1 MENSKRKQCEITQ
14 PSPHC
19 HWWAYIFG
27 ICASSKK
34 EIFDNIFPNCLAE
47 SSADEKKREKSS
59 ININMN
65 LKTWAT
71 TGELGCSS
79 LKYSPPTRHWGCHQ
93 GLGHFPSDTATHR
106 HLCSLASAKS
116 SFALCFHV
124 VFEGGLSKQIWETT
138 WLAGDS
144 KWEAVSKTER
154 GFYPSEI

>member
-1 MENSKRKQCEITQ
+1 MWNHSAIPTLPLMGIYFRHLCFFKERNFWQYFPKLPSREFCRWKKKRE
-14 PSPHC
+14 
-19 HWWAYIFG
+19 
-27 ICASSKK
+27 
-34 EIFDNIFPNCLAE
+34 
-47 SSADEKKREKSS
+47 REKSS

-71 TGELGCSS
+71 TGKLGCSS